1 MASVK
6 IKRKNGSYTSSHC
19 GDCNNSYKTLG
30 SLGCCTSC
38 PTEIVPV
45 CPPMWGCGNGC
56 CAGGGVVPGSGGVV
70 PGSGGVVPGSGGV
83 VPGSGGVVPGSG
95 GVAVLLVPGGPPA
108 PPYVPGGPPAPPYVP
123 GGPPAPPYVP
133 GGPPAPP
140 YVPGGPP
147 APPYVPR
154 PPGPRPPRP
163 RPVPP
168 RPRPVPP
175 SPRPRPVPPSPRPRP
190 VPPSPRPRPGQ
201 KCCDLDYVTRM
212 GIPQCTQSDLRG
224 WMMDGSKRCNPC
236 ALDANGVPQ
245 RCPSTGQPCSFNSGT
260 CYTRLNDGN
269 IECVTP
275 CDGSPGPSG
284 NCRVCEEVY
293 DPSIQQY
300 RVIDSRPDTCVRQ
313 NQNFRNN
320 VDYCCDADQ
329 VNFAQ
334 RCTPNWQD
342 SLDGK
347 CRDGYEWAAQYGSQ
361 RDGLSCYKCP
371 SGMTDENG
379 ICCGNCGTEPTSARC
394 TVNGARIPRSYDGK
408 PC

>member
-70 PGSGGVVPGSGGV
+70 PGSGGVVPG
-83 VPGSGGVVPGSG
+83 
-95 GVAVLLVPGGPPA
+95 
-108 PPYVPGGPPAPPYVP
+108 
-123 GGPPAPPYVP
+123 
-133 GGPPAPP
+133 GPPAPP

-163 RPVPP
+163 RPVP
-168 RPRPVPP
+168 
-175 SPRPRPVPPSPRPRP
+175 PRPRPVPPSPRPRP